1 MELRVA
7 TETTVL
13 ITVTGPDKPGVTSV
27 LLAAL
32 SRHGVSL
39 LDVEQVV
46 IRGRLTLGVLVTAP
60 GDPED
65 LQDQLE
71 DAMATVGM
79 DVDVEI
85 GANSVS
91 GAPLSTHAVVVL
103 GSPVTARA
111 FSAIARTLASQ
122 DVNIDSIRRI
132 ADYPVTGLELMV
144 TAPASATTG
153 LDLSAGAEATERAAA
168 AADPSVAV
176 SDGDTRG
183 ASVVTQ
189 AAASGPDP
197 SVAVSDGKP
206 APDPS
211 VAETRLRT
219 ALAEIAAKEN
229 VDVAVERAGLA
240 RRAKRL
246 IVFDVDSTLI
256 QGEVIEMLAAHAGVE
271 EQVRRVTEAAMRG
284 EIDFAESLRQRVATL
299 AGLDEA
305 VIDQVAE
312 RIELT
317 AGARTTIRTLRRL
330 GFRCGVV
337 SGGFRQVIEPLA
349 HELELDFVQANTLEV
364 VEGKLT
370 GKVIGDIVDRPG
382 KAVALRRFAAEAGVP
397 MEQTVAVG
405 DGANDIDMLNAAG
418 LGVAFQAKPAL
429 REVADT
435 ALSHPFLDTV
445 LFILGVT
452 RDEVEA
458 ADARDGVLRRVPLS

>member
-1 MELRVA
+1 MGA
-7 TETTVL
+7 SETTVL

-32 SRHGVSL
+32 ARNGVSL

-46 IRGRLTLGVLVTAP
+46 IRGRLTLGVLVTCP
-60 GDPED
+60 DDPEG

-79 DVDVEI
+79 QVDVEI
-85 GANSVS
+85 GANSVA
-91 GAPLSTHAVVVL
+91 GARLSTHAVVVL

-111 FSAIARTLASQ
+111 FSMVARKLAEQ
-122 DVNIDSIRRI
+122 NVNIDSIRGI

-144 TAPASATTG
+144 TAPS
-153 LDLSAGAEATERAAA
+153 SE
-168 AADPSVAV
+168 
-176 SDGDTRG
+176 
-183 ASVVTQ
+183 
-189 AAASGPDP
+189 
-197 SVAVSDGKP
+197 
-206 APDPS
+206 
-211 VAETRLRT
+211 VAETRMRT
-219 ALAEIAAKEN
+219 ALAEVAAKVN
-229 VDVAVERAGLA
+229 IDVAVERAGLA

-271 EQVRRVTEAAMRG
+271 DEVRKVTEAAMRG

-299 AGLDEA
+299 AGLDET
-305 VIDQVAE
+305 VIEEVAE
-312 RIELT
+312 TIELT
-317 AGARTTIRTLRRL
+317 PGARTTIRTLRRL

-349 HELELDFVQANTLEV
+349 HDLELDFVQANTLEV
-364 VEGKLT
+364 VGGKLT
-370 GKVIGDIVDRPG
+370 GKVIGEIVDRPG

-418 LGVAFQAKPAL
+418 LGIAFNAKPAL
-429 REVADT
+429 REVADA
-435 ALSHPFLDTV
+435 ALSHPFLDAV

-452 RDEVEA
+452 REEVEA
-458 ADARDGVLRRVPLS
+458 ADARDGLLRRVPLN